1 MKPAITK
8 EILFSYFAGTSTALQ
23 KKLIE
28 TWVKEED
35 NRELFFQ
42 WLFEWEQKNVQ
53 YHVNVDAG
61 IERHRKWVLSLK
73 DHDEPAALEIQKKR
87 LSGLRRWWI
96 AASIVVLCASLGWVA
111 KEKILFR
118 EFSTQYGEIK
128 KMTLS
133 DGSKVVLN
141 ANSTLKVPRVSF
153 KNSRREVYLTGEASF
168 EVVHTSDHR
177 RFLVHA
183 NDGIEVEV
191 LGTIFNVYSRSSGTK
206 IVLEEGKVQLN
217 YKEGSRRGSVVMQP
231 GDLATVD
238 PDGSF
243 RMTQTEQPHQYT
255 AWKYHRFIFDDLPFS
270 EVGQKL
276 EEVFGTRII
285 IEDKEL
291 AAEPVTG
298 SFPALDAEELLDVL
312 KEAKGFSY
320 TRKGN
325 EILIVSEEDAP

>member
-28 TWVKEED
+28 TWVKEGD

-42 WLFEWEQKNVQ
+42 WLFEWEQKNIQ
-53 YHVNVDAG
+53 YHVSVDAG
-61 IERHRKWVLSLK
+61 IKRHREWLSSLK
-73 DHDEPAALEIQKKR
+73 NHDEPALKPREEHIP
-87 LSGLRRWWI
+87 GLRRWWI
-96 AASIVVLCASLGWVA
+96 AASVILFCIALGWVT
-111 KEKILFR
+111 KERILFR

-128 KMTLS
+128 KMTLN

-141 ANSTLKVPRVSF
+141 ANSTLKVPRMAF
-153 KNSRREVYLTGEASF
+153 KDSREVYLSGEASF
-168 EVVHTSDHR
+168 DVIHTSDHR

-183 NDGIEVEV
+183 NDGVEIEV
-191 LGTIFNVYSRSSGTK
+191 LGTTFNVYTRSLGTK

-217 YKEGSRRGSVVMQP
+217 YKEGSQRGSVVMKP

-243 RMTQTEQPHQYT
+243 RMTHTEQPGQYT

-291 AAEPVTG
+291 AAESITG

-320 TRKGN
+320 IRKGDQLRVISGKN
-325 EILIVSEEDAP
+325 VP

>member
-35 NRELFFQ
+35 NRELFFR

-53 YHVNVDAG
+53 YHVNVDEG

-73 DHDEPAALEIQKKR
+73 GHSDPVPETQKER
-87 LSGLRRWWI
+87 TPWLRRWWI
-96 AASIVVLCASLGWVA
+96 AASVVLLCVALGWVT

-118 EFSTQYGEIK
+118 EFSTHYGEIK

-141 ANSTLKVPRVSF
+141 ANSTLKVPRIIF
-153 KNSRREVYLTGEASF
+153 KNSGREVYLAGEASF
-168 EVVHTSDHR
+168 DVVHTKDNR

-183 NDGIEVEV
+183 SDGVEVEV
-191 LGTIFNVYSRSSGTK
+191 LGTTFNVYTRSSGTK
-206 IVLEEGKVQLN
+206 VMLEEGKVRLN
-217 YKEGSRRGSVVMQP
+217 YKEGSHLEPVIMKP
-231 GDLATVD
+231 GELATIN

-243 RMTQTEQPHQYT
+243 WITQTEQPHQYT

-270 EVGQKL
+270 EVGQML
-276 EEVFGTRII
+276 EEIFGTRLV
-285 IEDKEL
+285 IENEEL

-298 SFPALDAEELLDVL
+298 SFTALDAEELLDAL

-325 EILIVSEEDAP
+325 ELVIVSEEDAY

>member
-28 TWVKEED
+28 TWVKEGD
-35 NRELFFQ
+35 NHELFFQ
-42 WLFEWEQKNVQ
+42 WLFEWEQKNIQ

-61 IERHRKWVLSLK
+61 IERHRRWVLSLK
-73 DHDEPAALEIQKKR
+73 DHDKPAVPEIQEKR
-87 LSGLRRWWI
+87 ISGLRRWWI
-96 AASIVVLCASLGWVA
+96 AASFVLFCISLGWMA

-128 KMTLS
+128 KMTLN

-141 ANSTLKVPRVSF
+141 ANSTLKIPRITF
-153 KNSRREVYLTGEASF
+153 KSSRREVYLAGEASF

-191 LGTIFNVYSRSSGTK
+191 LGTTFNVYTRSSGTK

-217 YKEGSRRGSVVMQP
+217 YKEGGQRGSVVMKP
-231 GDLATVD
+231 GDLASVA

-243 RMTQTEQPHQYT
+243 RMTQTEQPHRYT

-285 IEDKEL
+285 IENEEL

-298 SFPALDAEELLDVL
+298 SFTALDAEELLDVL
-312 KEAKGFSY
+312 KDAKGFSY

-325 EILIVSEEDAP
+325 EITIVSEGSAP